1 MGLTTEWRERCRE
14 FPHTPLSPH
23 THGLPPQTV
32 PLLQRKDLPWH
43 MVGYPPESV
52 VCNQCPLGGVRSL
65 RFDKCVMTRTH
76 HCSIIQN
83 SFPALRSSVPCLF
96 FPNNAFK
103 CRIFLKFLMENLKY
117 TQKQKQIEYCDELAV
132 YPGSH
137 QPLTLF

>member
-1 MGLTTEWRERCRE
+1 MQRVPTYPLVSTHARPPPADCAFATAEGPALAHGW
-14 FPHTPLSPH
+14 LSPRVRS
-23 THGLPPQTV
+23 LQPV
-32 PLLQRKDLPWH
+32 PSW
-43 MVGYPPESV
+43 
-52 VCNQCPLGGVRSL
+52 GVRSL

-96 FPNNAFK
+96 FPSNAFK

-117 TQKQKQIEYCDELAV
+117 TQKQKQVEYCDELAV
-132 YPGSH
+132 YPGGH